1 MDLFEKYRALN
12 LDGSLIA
19 LAYAEMEQP
28 YFCYPQNAK
37 TIGFEGCILYCFLP
51 EYPGMVFA
59 ANPESCADT
68 YVYPLAA
75 SFADFMRLIL
85 ACGSA
90 NPVEQIAWMDQAQF
104 EQHLKREKEAQTS
117 EQKALLSFLARALE
131 LTPMAHPFE
140 SVKALQAD
148 FDGSKIQYRDAYYDV
163 LGIPR

>member
-1 MDLFEKYRALN
+1 MDLFEQYRALN

-59 ANPESCADT
+59 ANP
-68 YVYPLAA
+68 
-75 SFADFMRLIL
+75 
-85 ACGSA
+85 
-90 NPVEQIAWMDQAQF
+90 VEQIAWMDQAQF
-104 EQHLKREKEAQTS
+104 EQHLKREKEAQTL
-117 EQKALLSFLARALE
+117 EQKALLSFLAHALE

>member
-59 ANPESCADT
+59 ANP
-68 YVYPLAA
+68 A

-104 EQHLKREKEAQTS
+104 KQHLKREKEAQTL

-140 SVKALQAD
+140 YVKALQAD

>member
-104 EQHLKREKEAQTS
+104 EQHLKSAFI
-117 EQKALLSFLARALE
+117 LFGARARAYPHGASLRICK
-131 LTPMAHPFE
+131 
-140 SVKALQAD
+140 SVAGG
-148 FDGSKIQYRDAYYDV
+148 F
-163 LGIPR
+163 

>member
-1 MDLFEKYRALN
+1 MQVRKWS
-12 LDGSLIA
+12 SLIFAILKMQKRSA
-19 LAYAEMEQP
+19 LRAASCIA
-28 YFCYPQNAK
+28 FCPNIQ
-37 TIGFEGCILYCFLP
+37 
-51 EYPGMVFA
+51 
-59 ANPESCADT
+59 ESCADT

-104 EQHLKREKEAQTS
+104 EQHLKREKEAQTL